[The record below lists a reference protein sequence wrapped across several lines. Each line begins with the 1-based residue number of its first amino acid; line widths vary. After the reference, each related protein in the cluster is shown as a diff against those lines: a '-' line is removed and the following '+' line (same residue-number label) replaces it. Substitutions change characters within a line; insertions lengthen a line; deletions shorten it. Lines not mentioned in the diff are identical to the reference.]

1 MPDFCTCGAQLP
13 PDALFCHKCG
23 KPQREI
29 ITPETHEPSPAPSIE
44 EFAPAPLPAPAAAVR
59 PEAQP
64 PSFRNPTAVR
74 VALIVAVSA
83 TVLSMTALPLVSWPL
98 AGFFAVFLYRRR
110 TGSSINVGAGARL
123 GMITGV
129 LMAAMSTVV
138 VSLFWLPAAFSGRL
152 GTLMQEQM
160 KNFPGRDP
168 MAMQQ
173 MMRSLS
179 GPDMAFALLF
189 GLIGVFVLIT
199 GLSMAGGALG
209 AKLVGRSQS

>member
-1 MPDFCTCGAQLP
+1 MPEFCTCGAQLP

-29 ITPETHEPSPAPSIE
+29 VIPDTGLDTGQAPPAEIAT
-44 EFAPAPLPAPAAAVR
+44 APPVRLEALPLNFHNPVAVR
-59 PEAQP
+59 IALM
-64 PSFRNPTAVR
+64 
-74 VALIVAVSA
+74 VALSA
-83 TVLSMTALPLVSWPL
+83 TVLSMTLLPLVSWPA

-129 LMAAMSTVV
+129 LMAAMSTVI
-138 VSLFWLPAAFSGRL
+138 VSLVWLPAAMSGKL
-152 GTLMQEQM
+152 GALMQEQM

-168 MAMQQ
+168 MVMQQ
-173 MMRSLS
+173 MMKSLS
-179 GPDMAFALLF
+179 GSDFAFALLF
-189 GLIGVFVLIT
+189 GLIGIFVLIT

-209 AKLVGRSQS
+209 AKFVGRG

>member
-1 MPDFCTCGAQLP
+1 MPEFCTCGSKLP

-29 ITPETHEPSPAPSIE
+29 VVPETNEAPPPPTVQ
-44 EFAPAPLPAPAAAVR
+44 EFAPTPAVLMDL
-59 PEAQP
+59 QP
-64 PSFRNPTAVR
+64 PSFHNPAAVR

-83 TVLSMTALPLVSWPL
+83 TVLSMTLLPLVSWPL
-98 AGFFAVFLYRRR
+98 AGFFAVFLYRKR
-110 TGSSINVGAGARL
+110 TGSSLNVGAGARL

-138 VSLFWLPAAFSGRL
+138 VSLVWLPAAFSGRL

-173 MMRSLS
+173 MMKSLS
-179 GPDMAFALLF
+179 GSDMAFALVF
-189 GLIGVFVLIT
+189 GLVGVFVLIT

-209 AKLVGRSQS
+209 AKFVGRS